1 MKITDVLVEKTQ
13 APRPR
18 NFVAKNAA
26 KTTSGAGKHKDKKKA
41 AKQGD
46 VKHKGRVAEGTE
58 NMSIGQQMARDG
70 ITYSPEKEGE
80 LIKLMGEYME
90 KAGMSPK
97 AIRYYLSHDE
107 DFVSDQLEYLPRKD
121 VAETDDW
128 GSMGHSEFK
137 RKELQHELGHEDDP
151 EFQRQMREK
160 DRGPW
165 YIKIDGKIYRQ
176 KGEPK
181 VFDWKKAA
189 NNYALAMLKNK
200 PELKAKTML
209 TRKPVDEMRETATA
223 GSTSAGNIAVGA
235 VYKNKKGRTYK
246 NPDGTAKN
254 ALDVKGA
261 NLLTG
266 GSIAKR

>member
-1 MKITDVLVEKTQ
+1 MRAHGEIAGRKAEYTIRKYMHLLKQALEKQ
-13 APRPR
+13 L
-18 NFVAKNAA
+18 K
-26 KTTSGAGKHKDKKKA
+26 SG
-41 AKQGD
+41 
-46 VKHKGRVAEGTE
+46 
-58 NMSIGQQMARDG
+58 
-70 ITYSPEKEGE
+70 KED
-80 LIKLMGEYME
+80 IMGE
-90 KAGMSPK
+90 A
-97 AIRYYLSHDE
+97 D
-107 DFVSDQLEYLPRKD
+107 
-121 VAETDDW
+121 DDW
-128 GSMGHSEFK
+128 GSMSHSEFK

-200 PELKAKTML
+200 PELKTKTML
-209 TRKPVDEMRETATA
+209 TRKPVDEMTETATE
-223 GSTSAGNIAVGA
+223 GSISAGDVTVGA